1 MMGLRGI
8 NQRGFVAT
16 GVSWFRA
23 ARESIIHR
31 VVESLIW
38 RLGLQGINAR
48 VATIEQQLSGVTT
61 SVSTWA
67 VTSWIEQA
75 SLDQHPLVSVILPT
89 HNRSQLLRRAVTSI
103 VKQSYTDWE
112 IILIDDGSSDDTP
125 AVVEQLQRE
134 LGQQKLR
141 AICISPGGVCAARNV
156 GLGAARGELI
166 SYLDDDN
173 TMHPLWLKAVV
184 WAFTQRPEVDVV
196 YGGIAVDDF
205 SRLNHHGE
213 GDMPSFHL
221 NPFDVSSLREYNL
234 ADMGAI
240 AHRNKLPDARFDES
254 LRVFGDWDLL
264 VRLTREKPPLV
275 LPVTACYYTTS
286 ASNRLSEHPSFA
298 AEIDFVRERLKR

>member
-1 MMGLRGI
+1 MGLRGI
-8 NQRGFVAT
+8 NQRGSVAT
-16 GVSWFRA
+16 GASWFRA

-89 HNRSQLLRRAVTSI
+89 HNRSALLRRAVTSI

-134 LGQQKLR
+134 LGAQKLR
-141 AICISPGGVCAARNV
+141 AMRISSGGVCVARNI
-156 GLGAARGELI
+156 GLKAASGALI

-184 WAFTQRPEVDVV
+184 WAFAQRPEVDVV

-205 SRLNHHGE
+205 RRLNHHGE

-221 NPFDVSSLREYNL
+221 NPFDVSALREYNL

-275 LPVTACYYTTS
+275 LPVIACYYTTS